1 MIEQIM
7 DFLGSNQLASGG
19 LLIASF
25 TAFLAFMRDVPNKV
39 WTFIKRRTVLEIEVL
54 EKDPAY
60 AWMMKYIHENKLCK
74 KSRKL
79 TAMTTFRRGHGGG
92 VVYHDD
98 SDTTDEGEGEDD
110 KIPEVFLVPAPGLHF
125 FWFKNI
131 PVILNMVRQE
141 PSGRSSLPRQ
151 EIRITTLYR
160 WKYVIEGMLSEARVL
175 KVSKK
180 KTDKLVMLYPA
191 SYGWNEGGE
200 CEMRDLETLFLEKGK
215 KEEIIKDID
224 TFRNSKE
231 WYNNIGIPYK
241 RGYLLYGPPGNGK
254 TSLVKA
260 IATHFKLKLCILPL
274 EGLVL
279 TETTILDLFQDSP
292 TNSMLLIEDVDC
304 AVGKRDSKD
313 NKVPMS
319 VLLNCLDGIS
329 SPEGKMFFMTTNHK
343 EKLDEALIRSGRC
356 DFRMF
361 LGNADR
367 YQIEGM
373 FAKFF
378 PEHGDLS
385 GLELPEG
392 GICVATV
399 QEHLLRHRD
408 SWENALKAFGSM
420 FK

>member
-7 DFLGSNQLASGG
+7 DFLGNNQLASGG

-54 EKDPAY
+54 DKDPAY
-60 AWMMKYIHENKLCK
+60 AWMMRYIHKNELCK
-74 KSRKL
+74 RSRKL
-79 TAMTTFRRGHGGG
+79 TAMTSFKKGHGNAID
-92 VVYHDD
+92 YSED
-98 SDTTDEGEGEDD
+98 EGEDD
-110 KIPEVFLVPAPGLHF
+110 DEKDPEVFLVPAPGLHF
-125 FWFKNI
+125 FWFKRI
-131 PVILNMVRQE
+131 PIILNMVRQE
-141 PSGRSSLPRQ
+141 PSGRESVPRQ

-160 WKYVIEGMLSEARVL
+160 WKHVIEAMLEDARIL
-175 KVSKK
+175 KASKK
-180 KTDKLVMLYPA
+180 KTGKLMMMYPA
-191 SYGWNEGGE
+191 SYGWNETGE
-200 CEMRDLETLFLEKGK
+200 CESRDLKTLFLEEGK
-215 KEEIIKDID
+215 KEEIVKDID

-260 IATHFKLKLCILPL
+260 LATHFKLKLCILPL
-274 EGLVL
+274 EGISLS
-279 TETTILDLFQDSP
+279 ETTILELFQDSP
-292 TNSMLLIEDVDC
+292 KNSMLLIEDVDC
-304 AVGKRDSKD
+304 AIGKRESKD
-313 NKVPMS
+313 NKIPMS
-319 VLLNCLDGIS
+319 MLLQCLDGIS

-343 EKLDEALIRSGRC
+343 DRLDEALIRSGRC

-367 YQIEGM
+367 YQVEGM
-373 FAKFF
+373 FGKFF
-378 PEHGDLS
+378 PKHGDLS
-385 GLELPEG
+385 SLEIPEG

-408 SWENALKAFGSM
+408 SWEEALKDFSKI
-420 FK
+420 FR